1 MNLQCS
7 ILIHFIVVARY
18 ENTHGFRLF
27 RMVSKTSKTSK
38 HIETL
43 TIQPPPHAKQI
54 TCKYDWQ
61 VGWIMF
67 LLVQIYY
74 SGALTMFFTSET
86 PLPFETTKEVIRSH
100 PDWKMVYQV
109 RYNIQVFLT

>member
-1 MNLQCS
+1 
-7 ILIHFIVVARY
+7 
-18 ENTHGFRLF
+18 
-27 RMVSKTSKTSK
+27 
-38 HIETL
+38 
-43 TIQPPPHAKQI
+43 
-54 TCKYDWQ
+54 
-61 VGWIMF
+61 MF

-109 RYNIQVFLT
+109 KYWQKKLGG

>member
-1 MNLQCS
+1 
-7 ILIHFIVVARY
+7 
-18 ENTHGFRLF
+18 
-27 RMVSKTSKTSK
+27 
-38 HIETL
+38 
-43 TIQPPPHAKQI
+43 
-54 TCKYDWQ
+54 
-61 VGWIMF
+61 MF

-109 RYNIQVFLT
+109 KVLAKDLVGSSDKKQ